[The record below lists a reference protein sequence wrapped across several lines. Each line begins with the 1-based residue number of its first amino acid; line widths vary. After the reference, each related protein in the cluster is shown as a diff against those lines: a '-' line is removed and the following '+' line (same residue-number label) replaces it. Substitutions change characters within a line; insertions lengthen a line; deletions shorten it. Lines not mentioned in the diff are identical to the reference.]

1 MATLQPGQAALVR
14 FDLGI
19 IIKGSSMMP
28 DKTEM
33 IKKMGTPKYT
43 LFDTTLAIQLQR
55 EVVLKSEILIGV
67 HIPTQMAT
75 APIIFPP
82 CSMAYNSYWSVDC
95 YYRSPLITQRDLCVY
110 HHQEHSP
117 TPPRPCDVCDD

>member
-67 HIPTQMAT
+67 HIPIQMG
-75 APIIFPP
+75 
-82 CSMAYNSYWSVDC
+82 SVLNI
-95 YYRSPLITQRDLCVY
+95 SPLLVGWLMTVID
-110 HHQEHSP
+110 P
-117 TPPRPCDVCDD
+117 